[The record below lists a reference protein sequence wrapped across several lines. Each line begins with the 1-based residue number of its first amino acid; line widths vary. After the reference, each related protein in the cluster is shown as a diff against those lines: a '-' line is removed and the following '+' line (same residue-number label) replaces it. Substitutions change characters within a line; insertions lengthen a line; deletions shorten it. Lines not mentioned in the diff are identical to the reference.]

1 LPLIRAFALTALL
14 ALPQPA
20 VALTLDVPSQAE
32 LASETVDPAG
42 RYALPIAPF
51 ADGVLPTD
59 IGEGEVTR
67 QVWHLPVAGLTS
79 LSLLLPLRDG
89 LAAQGFEIVLD
100 CATESCGGFDFRFA
114 TDVVAPPVMHV
125 DLGDFR
131 FLAARRAADVGVE
144 RIGILVSQT
153 SQTGFIQIIR
163 VGPADAA
170 FRASA
175 SGEAATAPASAP
187 TPRAAM
193 VTGDLAAR
201 LEGEGRVIL
210 SDLTFQ
216 TGSAQL
222 AEGAFASLTD
232 LAAYLIA
239 NPTRR
244 VALVGH
250 TDSEGS
256 LDANIALSKRRA
268 GSVLERLVSDYDVPH
283 AQLAAEGMGYLSPIA
298 PNLTE
303 AGRDLNRR
311 VEVII
316 TSTE

>member
-1 LPLIRAFALTALL
+1 MPLIRRLALISLL
-14 ALPQPA
+14 ALPHPA
-20 VALTLDVPSQAE
+20 VALTLDMPGQAE

-42 RYALPIAPF
+42 RYALPTGPF
-51 ADGVLPTD
+51 ADEALPVDT
-59 IGEGEVTR
+59 GEGEVTR

-89 LAAQGFEIVLD
+89 LAEQGFAILLD
-100 CATESCGGFDFRFA
+100 CETEICGGFDFRFA
-114 TDVVAPPVMHV
+114 TEVAAPPTMHV

-131 FLAARRAADVGVE
+131 FLSARRDVAGGVE

-163 VGPADAA
+163 VGPADAD

-175 SGEAATAPASAP
+175 TGAAVAVPTVDAP
-187 TPRAAM
+187 PRAVIA
-193 VTGDLAAR
+193 TGDLATR
-201 LEGEGRVIL
+201 LEAEGRVIL

-222 AEGAFASLTD
+222 AAGAFASLAD

-256 LDANIALSKRRA
+256 LDGNIALSKRRA
-268 GSVLERLVSDYDVPH
+268 GSVLERLVSDYDVPRG
-283 AQLAAEGMGYLSPIA
+283 QLEAEGMGYLSPIA